1 MFHSIR
7 STPLAP
13 ATVSLLAPHI
23 AANDSVTTAVN
34 AATPAPEFR
43 CGRTGTRNRDIWS
56 ALPDIRSARD
66 ARRLQH
72 WAKSSVLFVAAAVVF
87 ALALASFLMH

>member
-7 STPLAP
+7 STHLVPIA
-13 ATVSLLAPHI
+13 VSLLAPQT
-23 AANDSVTTAVN
+23 AANDSVTAV
-34 AATPAPEFR
+34 AAVTPPADYR

-66 ARRLQH
+66 ARRWQH
-72 WAKSSVLFVAAAVVF
+72 WAKSSVLFTAAAAVF